1 MAVIQF
7 RRPGRTDG
15 QEQYDNGRADFDEEV
30 LAEEPER
37 NTAAETAGSARRS
50 RGKRLLRTLLLA
62 ALFAAGAYLIYY
74 VSSTRSYAGASYT
87 KTADMIT
94 QEGTWYEAL
103 GGSVVSYSADGASCM
118 DASGKSAWSIT
129 YEMQQPMVSVNGT
142 IIAIGDYN
150 GSEIH
155 VLNSQKELCKINTNM
170 PLRALYAS
178 AGGEVAAVLADTK
191 ATWIY
196 LYKADGSEIAYFK
209 TTMKQSGYPAAAAI
223 SPKGQLAGVSFL
235 TMGSTQANSSIAF
248 YNFGAVGQNTSENNV
263 AGFNF
268 DNQVFPYL
276 TFLDA
281 STSVG
286 VSDSQIVFFNGDEI
300 PEQGKTDTFG
310 DAQVEAVYT
319 GDKLIAVVLA
329 GAGDQAQHTMR
340 IYNAA
345 GEKTSQ
351 ITFSMEYTD
360 VQIANGHVF
369 VYNAQQ
375 LQVYS
380 PDGTKK
386 YDGEFKMDVVKLI
399 PSAGQANKM
408 LLVTENSLESMTLE

>member
-7 RRPGRTDG
+7 RRPGRTGG
-15 QEQYDNGRADFDEEV
+15 QEQYDNDRADFDEEV

-37 NTAAETAGSARRS
+37 NTADETAGSARRS

-87 KTADMIT
+87 KVADMIT
-94 QEGTWYEAL
+94 QEGTWHEAL

-129 YEMQQPMVSVNGT
+129 YEMQQPMVSVNGS

-235 TMGSTQANSSIAF
+235 TMGSTQANRGIGF

-268 DNQVFPYL
+268 DNQIFPYL

-281 STSVG
+281 TSSVG

-345 GEKTSQ
+345 GEKVSQ

-369 VYNAQQ
+369 VYNAQK

-386 YDGEFKMDVVKLI
+386 YDG
-399 PSAGQANKM
+399 
-408 LLVTENSLESMTLE
+408 SL

>member
-268 DNQVFPYL
+268 DNQIFPYL

-281 STSVG
+281 TTSVG

-345 GEKTSQ
+345 GEKVSQ

-369 VYNAQQ
+369 VYNAQK

>member
-37 NTAAETAGSARRS
+37 NTADETAGSARRS

-209 TTMKQSGYPAAAAI
+209 TTMKQSGYPAAVAI

-268 DNQVFPYL
+268 DNQIFPYL

-281 STSVG
+281 TTSVG

-345 GEKTSQ
+345 GEKISQ
-351 ITFSMEYTD
+351 LTFSMEYTD

-369 VYNAQQ
+369 VYNAQK

>member
-15 QEQYDNGRADFDEEV
+15 QEQYDNDRADFDEEV
-30 LAEEPER
+30 FAEESER

-50 RGKRLLRTLLLA
+50 RGKRLLRTLLLV

-87 KTADMIT
+87 KAADMIT

-209 TTMKQSGYPAAAAI
+209 TTMKQSGYPAAVAI

-268 DNQVFPYL
+268 DNQIFPYL

-281 STSVG
+281 TSSVG

-329 GAGDQAQHTMR
+329 GAGDKAQHTMR

-345 GEKTSQ
+345 GEKVSQ
-351 ITFSMEYTD
+351 ITFGMEYTD

>member
-15 QEQYDNGRADFDEEV
+15 QEQYDNDRADFDEEV

-37 NTAAETAGSARRS
+37 NTADETAGSVRRS

-300 PEQGKTDTFG
+300 PEQSKTDTFG

-369 VYNAQQ
+369 VYNAQK

>member
-1 MAVIQF
+1 M
-7 RRPGRTDG
+7 
-15 QEQYDNGRADFDEEV
+15 DFDEEV
-30 LAEEPER
+30 FADEPEQG
-37 NTAAETAGSARRS
+37 AAKETAGSVRRI
-50 RGKRLLRTLLLA
+50 RVKRFLRILLLA
-62 ALFAAGAYLIYY
+62 ALFAAGAFLIYY
-74 VSSTRSYAGASYT
+74 VSATRSYAGASYT
-87 KTADMIT
+87 KTTDIST

-118 DASGKSAWSIT
+118 DVSGKSVWSIT

-155 VLNSQKELCKINTNM
+155 VLNTQKELCKINTNM

-209 TTMKQSGYPAAAAI
+209 TTMKQSGYPVAAAI
-223 SPKGQLAGVSFL
+223 SPKGQLVGVSYL
-235 TMGSTQANSSIAF
+235 TMGSTQANSSVAF

-268 DNQVFPYL
+268 DNQIFPYL

-281 STSVG
+281 SSSVC
-286 VSDSQIVFFNGDEI
+286 VSDSQIAFFNGDEI
-300 PEQGKTDTFG
+300 PEQGKTDSFG
-310 DAQVEAVYT
+310 DGQVEAVYT
-319 GDKLIAVVLA
+319 GGKSIAVVLA
-329 GAGDQAQHTMR
+329 GTGDKAQHTMR

-345 GEKTSQ
+345 GEKTAQ
-351 ITFSMEYTD
+351 FTFSMDYTD

-380 PDGTKK
+380 MDGTKK
-386 YDGEFKMDVVKLI
+386 YDGEFRMDVVKLI
-399 PSAGQANKM
+399 PSAGQVNKM
-408 LLVTENSLESMTLE
+408 LLVTENSLETMTLE

>member
-15 QEQYDNGRADFDEEV
+15 QEQYDNDRADFDEEV

-87 KTADMIT
+87 KAADMIT

-129 YEMQQPMVSVNGT
+129 YEMQQPMVSVNGS

-209 TTMKQSGYPAAAAI
+209 TTMKQSGYPAAVAI

-268 DNQVFPYL
+268 DNQIFPYL

-281 STSVG
+281 TSSVG

-345 GEKTSQ
+345 GEKVSQ
-351 ITFSMEYTD
+351 LTFSMEYTD

>member
-15 QEQYDNGRADFDEEV
+15 QEQYDNDRADFDEEV

-87 KTADMIT
+87 KAADMIT

-129 YEMQQPMVSVNGT
+129 YEMQQPMVSVNGS

-209 TTMKQSGYPAAAAI
+209 TTMKQSGYPAAVAI

-268 DNQVFPYL
+268 DNQIFPYL

-281 STSVG
+281 TTSVG

-345 GEKTSQ
+345 GEKVSQ

>member
-15 QEQYDNGRADFDEEV
+15 QERYDNDRADFDEEV
-30 LAEEPER
+30 FAEESEQ

-50 RGKRLLRTLLLA
+50 RGKRLLRPLLLA

-87 KTADMIT
+87 KVADMIT

-129 YEMQQPMVSVNGT
+129 YEMQQPMVSVNGS

-209 TTMKQSGYPAAAAI
+209 TTMKQSGYPAAVAI

-268 DNQVFPYL
+268 DNQIFPYL

-281 STSVG
+281 TTSVG

-345 GEKTSQ
+345 GEKVSQ

>member
-15 QEQYDNGRADFDEEV
+15 QEQYDNDRVDFDEEV

-345 GEKTSQ
+345 GEKISQ

>member
-1 MAVIQF
+1 
-7 RRPGRTDG
+7 
-15 QEQYDNGRADFDEEV
+15 
-30 LAEEPER
+30 
-37 NTAAETAGSARRS
+37 
-50 RGKRLLRTLLLA
+50 
-62 ALFAAGAYLIYY
+62 
-74 VSSTRSYAGASYT
+74 
-87 KTADMIT
+87 
-94 QEGTWYEAL
+94 
-103 GGSVVSYSADGASCM
+103 M

-345 GEKTSQ
+345 GEKVSQ

-369 VYNAQQ
+369 VYNAQK

>member
-15 QEQYDNGRADFDEEV
+15 QEQYDNDRADFDEEV

-37 NTAAETAGSARRS
+37 NTADETAGSARRS
-50 RGKRLLRTLLLA
+50 RGKRLLRTLLLV

-87 KTADMIT
+87 KAADMIT

-209 TTMKQSGYPAAAAI
+209 TTMKQSGYPAAVAI

-268 DNQVFPYL
+268 DNQIFPYL

-281 STSVG
+281 TTSVG

-319 GDKLIAVVLA
+319 GAKSIAVVLD
-329 GAGDQAQHTMR
+329 GAGDKAQHTMR

-345 GEKTSQ
+345 GEKVSQ
-351 ITFSMEYTD
+351 ITFGMEYTD

>member
-15 QEQYDNGRADFDEEV
+15 QEQYDNDRADFDEEV

-345 GEKTSQ
+345 GEKISQ

>member
-345 GEKTSQ
+345 GEKVSQ

>member
-15 QEQYDNGRADFDEEV
+15 QEQYDNDRADFDEEV

-268 DNQVFPYL
+268 DNQIFPYL

-329 GAGDQAQHTMR
+329 GAGDQAQHAMR

-345 GEKTSQ
+345 GEKVSQ

-369 VYNAQQ
+369 VYNAQK

>member
-15 QEQYDNGRADFDEEV
+15 QEQYDNDRADFDEEV

-37 NTAAETAGSARRS
+37 NTADETAGSARRS

-87 KTADMIT
+87 KAADMIT

-209 TTMKQSGYPAAAAI
+209 TTMKQSGYPAAVAI

-268 DNQVFPYL
+268 DNQIFPYL

-281 STSVG
+281 TSSVG

-310 DAQVEAVYT
+310 DAQVEAV
-319 GDKLIAVVLA
+319 
-329 GAGDQAQHTMR
+329 
-340 IYNAA
+340 
-345 GEKTSQ
+345 EKVSQ
-351 ITFSMEYTD
+351 ITFGMEYTD

>member
-15 QEQYDNGRADFDEEV
+15 QERYDNDRTDFDEEV
-30 LAEEPER
+30 FAEESER

-50 RGKRLLRTLLLA
+50 RGKRLLRPLLLA

-87 KTADMIT
+87 KVADMIT

-129 YEMQQPMVSVNGT
+129 YEMQQPMVSVNGS

-209 TTMKQSGYPAAAAI
+209 TTMKQSGYPAAVAI

-268 DNQVFPYL
+268 DNQIFPYL

-281 STSVG
+281 TTSVG

-345 GEKTSQ
+345 GEKVSQ

>member
-87 KTADMIT
+87 KSADMIT

-209 TTMKQSGYPAAAAI
+209 TTMKQSGYPAAVAI

-268 DNQVFPYL
+268 DNQIFPYL

-281 STSVG
+281 TSSVG

-345 GEKTSQ
+345 GEKVSQ

>member
-15 QEQYDNGRADFDEEV
+15 QEQYDNDRADFDEEV

-268 DNQVFPYL
+268 DNQIFPYL

-281 STSVG
+281 TTSVG

-345 GEKTSQ
+345 GEKVSQ

-369 VYNAQQ
+369 VYNAQK

>member
-15 QEQYDNGRADFDEEV
+15 QEQYDNDRADFDEEV

-37 NTAAETAGSARRS
+37 NTADETAGSVRRS

-74 VSSTRSYAGASYT
+74 VSSTSSYAGASYT
-87 KTADMIT
+87 KVADMIT

-129 YEMQQPMVSVNGT
+129 YEMQQPIVNVTATTVIYTEYHGL
-142 IIAIGDYN
+142 
-150 GSEIH
+150 SLH
-155 VLNSQKELCKINTNM
+155 VALSLYCRSSFRPIF

-209 TTMKQSGYPAAAAI
+209 TTMKQSGYPAAVAI

-268 DNQVFPYL
+268 DNQIFPYL

-281 STSVG
+281 TTSVG

-300 PEQGKTDTFG
+300 PEQGKTDTLG

-329 GAGDQAQHTMR
+329 GAGDKAQHTMR

-345 GEKTSQ
+345 GEKVSQ

-369 VYNAQQ
+369 VYNAQK

>member
-15 QEQYDNGRADFDEEV
+15 QEQYDNDRADFDEEV

-37 NTAAETAGSARRS
+37 NTADETAGSVRRS

-87 KTADMIT
+87 KAADMIT

-345 GEKTSQ
+345 GEKVSQ

-375 LQVYS
+375 LQVYR
-380 PDGTKK
+380 PDGT
-386 YDGEFKMDVVKLI
+386 
-399 PSAGQANKM
+399 
-408 LLVTENSLESMTLE
+408 

>member
-15 QEQYDNGRADFDEEV
+15 QEQYDNDRVDFDEEV

-87 KTADMIT
+87 KVADMIT
-94 QEGTWYEAL
+94 QEGTWHEAL

-248 YNFGAVGQNTSENNV
+248 YNFGAV
-263 AGFNF
+263 
-268 DNQVFPYL
+268 
-276 TFLDA
+276 
-281 STSVG
+281 

-345 GEKTSQ
+345 GEKVSQ

>member
-15 QEQYDNGRADFDEEV
+15 QERYDNDRADFDEEV
-30 LAEEPER
+30 FAEESEQ

-87 KTADMIT
+87 KVADMIT

-209 TTMKQSGYPAAAAI
+209 TTMKQSGYPAAVAI

-268 DNQVFPYL
+268 DNQIFPYL

-281 STSVG
+281 TTSVG

>member
-15 QEQYDNGRADFDEEV
+15 QEQYDNDRADFDEEV

-50 RGKRLLRTLLLA
+50 RGKRLLRPLLLA

-209 TTMKQSGYPAAAAI
+209 TTMKQSGYPAAVAI

-345 GEKTSQ
+345 GEKVSQ

>member
-345 GEKTSQ
+345 GEKVSQ

-369 VYNAQQ
+369 VYNAQK

>member
-15 QEQYDNGRADFDEEV
+15 QEQYDNDRADFDEEV

-37 NTAAETAGSARRS
+37 NTADETAGSARRS
-50 RGKRLLRTLLLA
+50 RGKRLLRTLLLV

-87 KTADMIT
+87 KAADMIT

-235 TMGSTQANSSIAF
+235 PMGSTQANSSIAF

-345 GEKTSQ
+345 GEKVSQ

-369 VYNAQQ
+369 VYNAQK

>member
-15 QEQYDNGRADFDEEV
+15 QEQYDNDRADFDEEV

-37 NTAAETAGSARRS
+37 NTADET
-50 RGKRLLRTLLLA
+50 
-62 ALFAAGAYLIYY
+62 
-74 VSSTRSYAGASYT
+74 
-87 KTADMIT
+87 D
-94 QEGTWYEAL
+94 EAL

-209 TTMKQSGYPAAAAI
+209 TTMKQSGYPAAVAI

-329 GAGDQAQHTMR
+329 GAGDKAQHTMR

-345 GEKTSQ
+345 GEKVSQ
-351 ITFSMEYTD
+351 ITFGMEYTD

>member
-7 RRPGRTDG
+7 RRPGWTDG

-37 NTAAETAGSARRS
+37 NTADETAGSARRS
-50 RGKRLLRTLLLA
+50 RGKRLLRILLLA

-87 KTADMIT
+87 KAADMIT

-268 DNQVFPYL
+268 DNQIFPYL

-281 STSVG
+281 TTSVG

-345 GEKTSQ
+345 GEKVSQ
-351 ITFSMEYTD
+351 ITLSMEYTD

>member
-15 QEQYDNGRADFDEEV
+15 QEQYDNDRVDFDEEV

-87 KTADMIT
+87 KAADMIT

-155 VLNSQKELCKINTNM
+155 ILNSQKELCKINTNM

-268 DNQVFPYL
+268 DNQIFPYL

-281 STSVG
+281 TSSVG

-345 GEKTSQ
+345 GEKVSQ

-369 VYNAQQ
+369 VYNAQK

>member
-15 QEQYDNGRADFDEEV
+15 QERYDNDRADFDEEV
-30 LAEEPER
+30 FAEESEQ

-50 RGKRLLRTLLLA
+50 RGKRLLRPLLLA

-87 KTADMIT
+87 KVADMIT

-268 DNQVFPYL
+268 DNQIFPYL

-281 STSVG
+281 TTSVG

-345 GEKTSQ
+345 GEKVSQ

>member
-103 GGSVVSYSADGASCM
+103 GGSVVSYSADGAFCM

-345 GEKTSQ
+345 GEKVSQ

-369 VYNAQQ
+369 VYNAQK

>member
-345 GEKTSQ
+345 GEKISQ